1 MMKHPLLVTI
11 LLILTN
17 PPFLHAQDPAPEAA
31 FLNVVNLVALR
42 EPTTIQLGGFALNG
56 GEPMPTGETSGVL
69 AIVPGSHPFTLTNP
83 AAKPETFSLPLVLE
97 AGKTVAVICYDEIK
111 EHRDG
116 SREAKLRC
124 SVLVEGEKSGPR
136 LSLISLLQDPFVGI
150 SLSGK
155 EVTLSARQA
164 HQAVVKLGDAIT
176 VVHRG
181 RTLAEFEVAKPI
193 HYLGFLF
200 EDPES
205 GEVGFSLIQNDKL
218 EYQAPLKDEDEKEE

>member
-31 FLNVVNLVALR
+31 FLNIVNLVALR
-42 EPTTIQLGGFALNG
+42 EPTSIQLGGFALNG

-164 HQAVVKLGDAIT
+164 HQADVKLEDAIT

-181 RTLAEFEVAKPI
+181 RTLAEFEIAKPI

-205 GEVGFSLIQNDKL
+205 GEVGFSLIQNEKL
-218 EYQAPLKDEDEKEE
+218 EYQAPLKDDEEKEE

>member
-1 MMKHPLLVTI
+1 MKHPLRFAL

-17 PPFLHAQDPAPEAA
+17 PPILHGQGPAPEAA

-42 EPTTIQLGGFALNG
+42 EPTTIRLGGFVLNG

-69 AIVPGSHPFTLTNP
+69 AIVPGNHPFTLTNP
-83 AAKPETFSLPLVLE
+83 AATPETFSLPLVLE

-116 SREAKLRC
+116 SRESKLRC
-124 SVLVEGEKSGPR
+124 SVLVEGKKSGPR

-150 SLSGK
+150 ALSGK

-164 HQAVVKLGDAIT
+164 HQAAVKLEDSIT
-176 VVHRG
+176 VAHRG
-181 RTLAEFEVAKPI
+181 RTLAEFEIAKPI

-200 EDPES
+200 EIPES
-205 GEVGFSLIQNDKL
+205 GEVGFSLIQNEKL
-218 EYQAPLKDEDEKEE
+218 EYQAPLEDDDEKEE